1 MSRGVLGIGVM
12 LLLGVACT
20 SASTSPPQE
29 QLGPVPV
36 LNELGGVEQ
45 LKARFNE
52 DRGVPR
58 VILLMSPT

>member
-1 MSRGVLGIGVM
+1 MRRGVLGIGVM
-12 LLLGVACT
+12 LLLVVACT
-20 SASTSPPQE
+20 SASQGPLQQP
-29 QLGPVPV
+29 LGPVPV

-45 LKARFNE
+45 FKARFNE

>member
-1 MSRGVLGIGVM
+1 MNRGVLGIGVM

-20 SASTSPPQE
+20 SASPSPPQE
-29 QLGPVPV
+29 PLGSVPV

-45 LKARFNE
+45 FKARFNE

>member
-1 MSRGVLGIGVM
+1 MSRDVLVIGVM

-20 SASTSPPQE
+20 SASPGPPQE
-29 QLGPVPV
+29 PLGPVPV
-36 LNELGGVEQ
+36 LKELGGVEQ

-52 DRGVPR
+52 DGGVLR

>member
-1 MSRGVLGIGVM
+1 MSRGLLSVGVT

-20 SASTSPPQE
+20 SASPSPSQAP
-29 QLGPVPV
+29 LGPVPV
-36 LNELGGVEQ
+36 LNELGGVEPF
-45 LKARFNE
+45 KTRFNE

>member
-20 SASTSPPQE
+20 TASPSPPQE
-29 QLGPVPV
+29 PLGPIPV

-52 DRGVPR
+52 DGGVLR

>member
-1 MSRGVLGIGVM
+1 MSRDVLVIGVM

-20 SASTSPPQE
+20 SASPSPPRE
-29 QLGPVPV
+29 PLGPVPV
-36 LNELGGVEQ
+36 LNELGGVEK

-52 DRGVPR
+52 DGGVLR